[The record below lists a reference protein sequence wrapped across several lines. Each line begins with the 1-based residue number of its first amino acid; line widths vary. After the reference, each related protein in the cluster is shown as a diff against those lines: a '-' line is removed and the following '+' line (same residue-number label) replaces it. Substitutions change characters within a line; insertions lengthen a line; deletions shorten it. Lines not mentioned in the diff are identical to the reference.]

1 MSNYLILKTDSTGK
15 ECSKKKV
22 VFFTPTIEGGVG
34 RVITNLI
41 NGLIDEGLNIE
52 LLVVNDKGIKKD
64 EINPKCKIINFH
76 KTKTIQAF
84 LPLGLYLRREKPAV
98 LVSFIFHANIISIF
112 AKIIFNSSVKLIVCE
127 HISLREALQ
136 TIGWCKRIVLK
147 FLIKNFYIRSD
158 YVITVSQESASQI
171 EKMIHQKYKKKII
184 TIYNP
189 IINQKIFEMAS
200 QPVNHPLFKNKRD
213 YKIILGAG
221 RLTSQK
227 DFTTLIKA
235 FYHVKKQ
242 INSKLVILGEGEEK
256 FALENLIREMNLQN
270 DVILFGF
277 VENPYPYYK
286 NADVFVLSSRFEGLP
301 TVLIEA
307 MALSVPVVSTDCPT
321 GPREILDNSKYGPL
335 VPVGDENKLAEE
347 IIKILQNKYKISEKL
362 LYSRALEFDMNKNI
376 KKYKDVICKLF

>member
-1 MSNYLILKTDSTGK
+1 
-15 ECSKKKV
+15 
-22 VFFTPTIEGGVG
+22 
-34 RVITNLI
+34 
-41 NGLIDEGLNIE
+41 
-52 LLVVNDKGIKKD
+52 
-64 EINPKCKIINFH
+64 
-76 KTKTIQAF
+76 
-84 LPLGLYLRREKPAV
+84 
-98 LVSFIFHANIISIF
+98 
-112 AKIIFNSSVKLIVCE
+112 
-127 HISLREALQ
+127 LREALQ